1 MKRAF
6 LIGGLRKA
14 QFLAHFLLG
23 KGYSVTAVNL
33 SYQDCLKL
41 TEIDHLL
48 VVNGDGTKPCILQQA
63 NVADADLAIALT
75 PKDEDNLVICELCKR
90 VFHVKNTAA
99 IVHDQ
104 NQISFFTKTGIDS
117 VICSDGAVTDR
128 IIQQVAINDSAT
140 LIPVIDG
147 RINLVKVNVLP
158 DSPITGKRLWEISL
172 PKEVMISCILRAE
185 ENFIPRGDARILA
198 GDILLL
204 IASADQEAEIIK
216 ILTGAALPSA
226 KGGSV

>member
-1 MKRAF
+1 MKRAL

-14 QFLAHFLLG
+14 QLLAHFLIG

-41 TEIDHLL
+41 TEMDHLL
-48 VVNGDGTKPCILQQA
+48 VVNGDGTKPCVLQQA
-63 NVADADLAIALT
+63 SVADVDLAIALT

-90 VFHVKNTAA
+90 VFRAKKTVT
-99 IVHDQ
+99 IVNDPS
-104 NQISFFTKTGIDS
+104 QITFFTKIGIDS

-128 IIQQVAINDSAT
+128 IIKQIAINDLAT

-147 RINLVKVNVLP
+147 RINVVKVDVLP
-158 DSPITGKRLWEISL
+158 DSPITGKKLWEIGL
-172 PKEVMISCILRAE
+172 PQEVMISCILRAD
-185 ENFIPRGDARILA
+185 ENFIPRGDTRILA

-204 IASADQEAEIIK
+204 IASNYQEVEIIK

-226 KGGSV
+226 RGESI